1 MFVVAALVNYFGCLA
16 SAAAAAASVYVDSA
30 APCCTLL
37 PPLFLLSLYS
47 QQLYVR
53 SCCPG

>member
-16 SAAAAAASVYVDSA
+16 SAAAAAGVYVDSA